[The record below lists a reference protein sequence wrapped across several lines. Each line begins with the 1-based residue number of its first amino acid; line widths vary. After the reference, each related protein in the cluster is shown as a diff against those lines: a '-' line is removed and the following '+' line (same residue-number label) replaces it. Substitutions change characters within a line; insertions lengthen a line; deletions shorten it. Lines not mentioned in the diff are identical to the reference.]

1 MTREELF
8 DKYEEEICEYCK
20 DKILCECQL
29 HFGEPCEGRFCE
41 QAQDEFAEEHNIELE
56 D

>member
-8 DKYEEEICEYCK
+8 DEYEEELCEYCRK
-20 DKILCECQL
+20 AIICEHQL
-29 HFGEPCEGRFCE
+29 HLGESCEGRFCE
-41 QAQDEFAEEHNIELE
+41 QAQDEFAEEHDIELE